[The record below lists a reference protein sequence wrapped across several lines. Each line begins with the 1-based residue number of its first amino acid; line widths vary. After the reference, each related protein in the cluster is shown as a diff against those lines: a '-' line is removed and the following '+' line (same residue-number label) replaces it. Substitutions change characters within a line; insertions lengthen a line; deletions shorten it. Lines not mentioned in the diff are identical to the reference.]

1 MATLGQQLPDDW
13 HSSYARYHTR
23 AARIAALLSS
33 MDYYTR
39 VGDLKG
45 AKIERPIELTHWH
58 QAVAIVERW
67 RASHHQLMAHIH
79 TLDYTPPTA
88 QAKLEQRL
96 LKLIQRQP
104 PTTRAM
110 RNATRKSY
118 EEVGRALTALERA
131 DVIEKVEQGK
141 TVVYRLRV

>member
-1 MATLGQQLPDDW
+1 MRILCAFSDLDSNQIV
-13 HSSYARYHTR
+13 
-23 AARIAALLSS
+23 ARIVVRKCYSNWGN
-33 MDYYTR
+33 TR

-58 QAVAIVERW
+58 RAVAIVERW

-118 EEVGRALTALERA
+118 EEVGRALTTLERA